1 MKKYDIPAFM
11 KEHLTFFIFLISFLT
26 VLAVYP
32 DINRYTYLMFFF
44 ISILYCFY
52 IFFKPFKYTK
62 TVLLFSV
69 LLFISLFYCSITYTS
84 FYPGRTEIKNSI
96 TVSGFTGWGYY
107 NFLAYGLKNKQ
118 LNMPIEPS
126 EKLKALNNPHD
137 YIELNDNLSWQNFE
151 YILDFSFYKGK
162 YYIYFGVVPAL
173 TVYLP
178 FMILANSFITDALV
192 VLLFALLSFYL
203 SVFIFFGIYRKFVEK
218 KDFLFEIMAVTAA
231 GLCSA
236 FAFLVSFPRVYEVA
250 IIMAVFFCLLSFLFI
265 SLYAQKKKNI
275 FLFLA
280 GLFIGLSCGCRPFY
294 ALVVPLQFFII
305 FDLKTIRQSWKGYVF
320 YAVPVAVCAA
330 GLMLY
335 NYARFDSVFEFG
347 TKYQLTI
354 YDMANWKPSLSNM
367 WDSLKNFLF
376 FSPEYKNSFPYIYSR
391 LASGIW
397 YKFEPVTGIFYLMP
411 FVFMLPLGYLFF
423 KEKGVESFYKKYVSG
438 ILLTGIMILII
449 VSTMGSF
456 NRYLADFSIYLI
468 ITSLF
473 LAAYWCSKYQ
483 EKLSGLIIKYA
494 LITTVFSGIVL
505 SFSLSV
511 SNSLMLSSINMPEL
525 YARMV
530 PLF

>member
-1 MKKYDIPAFM
+1 MRKYAIPDFI
-11 KEHLTFFIFLISFLT
+11 KEHLTFFIFLLSFLT

-32 DINRYTYLMFFF
+32 SINKYTYLIFFF
-44 ISILYCFY
+44 ISILYCLY
-52 IFFKPFKYTK
+52 IFFKQFKYTK

-84 FYPGRTEIKNSI
+84 FYPERTKIKKSI
-96 TVSGFTGWGYY
+96 TISGFTGWGYY

-118 LNMPIEPS
+118 LNIPVEPS
-126 EKLKALNNPHD
+126 EKLKALNNPYD
-137 YIELNDNLSWQNFE
+137 YMELNDNLSWQNFE
-151 YILDFSFYKGK
+151 YVLDLSFYKGK

-178 FMILANSFITDALV
+178 FMLLTNSFITDALV

-218 KDFLFEIMAVTAA
+218 KDFLFEVMAVMAI
-231 GLCSA
+231 GLCSS
-236 FAFLVSFPRVYEVA
+236 FAFLISFPRVYEVA

-265 SLYAQKKKNI
+265 YLHARKKKNI

-280 GLFIGLSCGCRPFY
+280 GLFIGLACGCRPFY
-294 ALVVPLQFFII
+294 ALAVPLQFFII
-305 FDLKTIRQSWKGYVF
+305 FDLKTMRQSWKGYVF

-354 YDMANWKPSLSNM
+354 YDMFHWKPSLSNM
-367 WDSLKNFLF
+367 WNSLRNFLF
-376 FSPEYKNSFPYIYSR
+376 LSPEYKNSFPYIFSR
-391 LASGIW
+391 LSSGMW
-397 YKFEPVTGIFYLMP
+397 HKFEPVTGILYLMP
-411 FVFMLPLGYLFF
+411 FVFMFPLGYLFF
-423 KEKGVESFYKKYVSG
+423 KEKGVESFYKKYIAG
-438 ILLTGIMILII
+438 MILTGVIILFS
-449 VSTMGSF
+449 VSLMGSLYRF
-456 NRYLADFSIYLI
+456 LADFSIYLI
-468 ITSLF
+468 ISSLF

-494 LITTVFSGIVL
+494 LITTVFLGIVL

-511 SNSLMLSSINMPEL
+511 SNALMLSVINMPEL
-525 YARMV
+525 YARMAS
-530 PLF
+530 LF